1 MHVGIIMD
9 GNGRW
14 AKSRHR
20 PRLFGHRAGVRAIR
34 PVLDA
39 FHARGVHILTLYAF
53 STENWRRPDDEVRGL
68 MRLLGET
75 IDRETDELHANG
87 IQIRAIGDRGRLGGK
102 LQEKIRMAEEKTR
115 ENGGAILNVAI
126 NYGSRHEIV
135 EAFQDAVRDGTDPL
149 DLTEDVLASHLY
161 TKGLPDPDLII
172 RTGGEYRLSNFLLW
186 QAAYAELF
194 VTPTLWPDFGAQDID
209 AALEFFAGRERRFG
223 TTSDQVAATGK
234 KHRA

>member
-1 MHVGIIMD
+1 MD

-39 FHARGVHILTLYAF
+39 FHERGVHMLTLYAF

-68 MRLLGET
+68 MTLLGET

-87 IQIRAIGDRGRLGGK
+87 IQIRAVGDRSRLGER
-102 LQEKIRMAEEKTR
+102 LQAKIRMAEEKTKA
-115 ENGGAILNVAI
+115 NTAGMLNVAI
-126 NYGSRHEIV
+126 NYGSRHEII
-135 EAFQDAVRDGTDPL
+135 EAFQDATVHGVSSEEM
-149 DLTEDVLASHLY
+149 TEEILSSYLY
-161 TKGLPDPDLII
+161 TRGIPDPDLII

-194 VTPTLWPDFGAQDID
+194 VTPTLWPDFSPTDID
-209 AALEFFAGRERRFG
+209 EALAFFAGRERRFG
-223 TTSDQVAATGK
+223 STSEQVDASRK
-234 KHRA
+234 EKRA

>member
-1 MHVGIIMD
+1 MD

-14 AKSRHR
+14 ARSRHR

-68 MRLLGET
+68 MTLLGET
-75 IDRETDELHANG
+75 IDRETEELHANG
-87 IQIRAIGDRGRLGGK
+87 IQIRAIGDRSRLGSR
-102 LQEKIRMAEEKTR
+102 LQEKIRIAEETTKSNTT
-115 ENGGAILNVAI
+115 GILNVAI

-135 EAFQDAVRDGTDPL
+135 GAFLDATANGVDPRSVSEEIL
-149 DLTEDVLASHLY
+149 SSFLY
-161 TKGLPDPDLII
+161 TRGLPDPDLII

-194 VTPTLWPDFGAQDID
+194 ITPTLWPEFGTNDID
-209 AALEFFAGRERRFG
+209 AALAFFAGRERRFG
-223 TTSDQVAATGK
+223 TTSEQVAAPGNTE
-234 KHRA
+234 RA